1 MNDFRRRASMLA
13 GGSLAGEHDRGED
26 RDAAAYLAGSG
37 AGAHCRRERGSLGMV
52 DALLRDLLAERA
64 PISVTSVKPGPINT
78 PFFNNSLNKMDVKP
92 KGPPPIYQ
100 PGVVAECALY
110 AAQHPVRDLYAGGAA
125 RTMAVSQML
134 APGLV
139 DIVMARL
146 GIRAERT
153 TEPAPGIGSGA
164 LFEPRVQD
172 NRTEGDFGARARRV
186 SLYARLQTH
195 PRARALAAA
204 GLIATPLLLARRGR
218 R

>member
-1 MNDFRRRASMLA
+1 MLA

-52 DALLRDLLAERA
+52 DALRRDLLAERA
-64 PISVTSVKPGPINT
+64 PISVTSVKPGTINT
-78 PFFNNSLNKMDVKP
+78 PFFKNSLNKMDVKP

-153 TEPAPGIGSGA
+153 TEPAPGIGPGA

-186 SLYARLQTH
+186 SLYTRLQTH